1 MTGTEFEHW
10 LRDEHRRP
18 LVMGVLNVT
27 PDSFSDGG
35 RFATIGAAVQ
45 HGLEMAA
52 DGADLI
58 DIGGESTRPGSD
70 PVPPEEQI
78 RRVAPVIQQLVDRV
92 SALLSIDTTSSL
104 VGSAAID
111 AGAAIINDISAGR
124 DDPEMLPLA
133 AARGVPIILMHMQG
147 NPKTMQVGP
156 VYQDVAAEVALF
168 LHERIEAAVAAG
180 IHLDRILVDPGIG
193 FGKALRHNLELLRHL
208 SKIEALGRP
217 MVVGVSRKKFIGTI
231 TNEPEPAGRIFG
243 SAAAVAWSV
252 ANGANIVRV
261 HDVGPMLQ
269 VVKVIRAIGHG
280 ID

>member
-1 MTGTEFEHW
+1 
-10 LRDEHRRP
+10 
-18 LVMGVLNVT
+18 
-27 PDSFSDGG
+27 
-35 RFATIGAAVQ
+35 
-45 HGLEMAA
+45 
-52 DGADLI
+52 I